1 MLATALKEAGGR
13 AGKPSRPRPFGG
25 EEVPREKT
33 VHQLRTCAEA
43 WEGVGDL
50 SI

>member
-1 MLATALKEAGGR
+1 MLATALKEARGR
-13 AGKPSRPRPFGG
+13 AGEPPETFRG
-25 EEVPREKT
+25 EEVLREKT